1 MNIELPLMLLIVLFI
16 GLGILSQWVAA
27 MIKWPAIVVMSIA
40 GLVVGPIL
48 QLVNPEQMMGSELF
62 STIVSLA
69 VAIILFEG
77 SSNLDYRELPGVSKA
92 IAKIITIGAVLAWVM
107 GALAMYFILDLP
119 LSISFVLGGL
129 FIVTG
134 PTVIDRKSVV

>member
-1 MNIELPLMLLIVLFI
+1 
-16 GLGILSQWVAA
+16 
-27 MIKWPAIVVMSIA
+27 MIKWPAIVVMSLA

-92 IAKIITIGAVLAWVM
+92 IE
-107 GALAMYFILDLP
+107 
-119 LSISFVLGGL
+119 LSNELI
-129 FIVTG
+129 
-134 PTVIDRKSVV
+134 